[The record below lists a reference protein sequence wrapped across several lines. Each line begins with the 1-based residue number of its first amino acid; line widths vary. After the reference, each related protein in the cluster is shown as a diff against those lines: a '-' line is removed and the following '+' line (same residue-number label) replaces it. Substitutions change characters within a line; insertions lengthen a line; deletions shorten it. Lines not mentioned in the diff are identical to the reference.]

1 MEYPRAIRV
10 DSRYRSSGDP
20 TAFSVQ
26 LPRTVEF
33 PPETMCYVSAVSL
46 PVAWFNVDTNFSDK
60 LYVREIR
67 SAGVRCRVI
76 TLDAGNYTSVS
87 LPTALA
93 EKLNT
98 DKSFPTMAYTV
109 TYVGARG
116 CLLIQLSTVSGQAA
130 DSTAR
135 FQFPSEDE
143 LLNATWRAANWTG
156 TADPINPAD
165 LDTIGDLLRLPL
177 TSAPLT
183 SMETGLLNVSPTDTL
198 YLHSNLCDFG
208 ASIGPRGES
217 DQIQRI
223 PVDVSYG
230 FVLHYIANGANDE
243 CFPVRGSYNELTFR
257 LCNVRGRTVDLH
269 GGFMSIELT
278 FAPRSLQ

>member
-1 MEYPRAIRV
+1 MEYPRVIRV
-10 DSRYRSSGDP
+10 DSRYRSSGTP

-33 PPETMCYVSAVSL
+33 PPETVCYVSAVSL
-46 PVAWFNVDTNFSDK
+46 PVAWFNVDAFFSDK
-60 LYVREIR
+60 LYVRESR

-76 TLDAGNYTSVS
+76 TLDAGNYTSVT
-87 LPTALA
+87 LPVALA
-93 EKLNT
+93 DKLNAGM
-98 DKSFPTMAYTV
+98 SFPTMAYSV

-116 CLLIQLSTVSGQAA
+116 CLLIQLVTVSGQAA

-143 LLNATWRAANWTG
+143 LLSQNWRAANWTG
-156 TADPINPAD
+156 TADAFDIAD
-165 LDTIGDLLRLPL
+165 LDTIGDLPRLPG
-177 TSAPLT
+177 TSAPTT
-183 SMETGLLNVSPTDTL
+183 SLETGLLNVSPTDVL
-198 YLHSNLCDFG
+198 YLHSNICDFG

-230 FVLHYIANGANDE
+230 FQCHYISNGSSE
-243 CFPVRGSYNELTFR
+243 ESFPVRGSYNELTFR
-257 LCNVRGRTVDLH
+257 LANVRGRTVDLH
-269 GGFMSIELT
+269 GGFMSVELT
-278 FAPRSLQ
+278 FAPRSM